1 MVDLKEKKCVPCEGG
16 VPPLGE
22 KDIRELLEQLPPD
35 WKVTDNKKISKT
47 FQFEDFKRGMAF
59 AQEIARVAELENHHP
74 DICISYKEVNVE
86 LSTHAI
92 NGLSENDFILAAKIE
107 NL

>member
-35 WKVTDNKKISKT
+35 WKVTDNKKISKS
-47 FQFEDFKRGMAF
+47 FPFENFKRGMAF

-74 DICISYKEVNVE
+74 DICISYKEVSVE

-92 NGLSENDFILAAKIE
+92 DGLSENDFILAAKIE
-107 NL
+107 DL